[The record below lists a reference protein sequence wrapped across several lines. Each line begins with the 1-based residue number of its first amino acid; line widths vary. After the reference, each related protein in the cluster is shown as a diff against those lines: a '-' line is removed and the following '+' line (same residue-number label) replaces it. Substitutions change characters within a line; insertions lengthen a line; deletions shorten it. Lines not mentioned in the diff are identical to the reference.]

1 MESDG
6 FSCNFHDESHSSDDD
21 CDGLVADVTIQSNQI
36 LYAQI
41 NSYMIDI
48 NLIVV
53 TIELLICLSDSL
65 IRLWV
70 SDWIDDGVS
79 VIRWSLIEIKY
90 LYGTAVNLSLE
101 AYFCLFVRR
110 WLIQS
115 ESFFVC
121 TTFFPL
127 NTVRWR
133 LFTRIFHVT
142 GN

>member
-1 MESDG
+1 MSPYK
-6 FSCNFHDESHSSDDD
+6 
-21 CDGLVADVTIQSNQI
+21 SNQI
-36 LYAQI
+36 FYAQI

-101 AYFCLFVRR
+101 ARSIFLFVC
-110 WLIQS
+110 S
-115 ESFFVC
+115 EVAHSKRFFFLSVQR
-121 TTFFPL
+121 FF
-127 NTVRWR
+127 
-133 LFTRIFHVT
+133 H
-142 GN
+142 

>member
-1 MESDG
+1 
-6 FSCNFHDESHSSDDD
+6 
-21 CDGLVADVTIQSNQI
+21 
-36 LYAQI
+36 
-41 NSYMIDI
+41 MIDI

-65 IRLWV
+65 IRLCV

-110 WLIQS
+110 WLIQND
-115 ESFFVC
+115 SFFCLYYV
-121 TTFFPL
+121 FSIEHRSMEIIYPYFPCD
-127 NTVRWR
+127 W
-133 LFTRIFHVT
+133 
-142 GN
+142 